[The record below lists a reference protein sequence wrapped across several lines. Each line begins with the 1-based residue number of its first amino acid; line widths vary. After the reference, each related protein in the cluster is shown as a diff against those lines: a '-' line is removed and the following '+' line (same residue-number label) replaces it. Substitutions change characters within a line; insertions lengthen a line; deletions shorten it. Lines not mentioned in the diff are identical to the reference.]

1 MSDMH
6 RAKRQLLRRLKE
18 LGGRLEDIEA
28 ELLTH
33 SDPDWDDMA
42 LKREGDEVL
51 EALGESGQREI
62 VQIRAA
68 LDRIAAG
75 SYGTCVSCGEKIGP
89 DRLAALPATPLCRNC
104 AQGVGR

>member
-1 MSDMH
+1 MGDMQ
-6 RAKRQLLRRLKE
+6 RVKRQLLRRLRE
-18 LGGRLEDIEA
+18 LGVRLEGIEA

-42 LKREGDEVL
+42 LMREADEVL

-68 LDRIAAG
+68 LERIESG
-75 SYGTCVSCGEKIGP
+75 SYGTCVSCGEKIDP
-89 DRLAALPATPLCRNC
+89 ARLVALPATPLCRGC
-104 AQGVGR
+104 AQGAAQ